1 MHNVYYAVTTNI
13 DLHLFKWQTKTYFK
27 IRERNVRELSNI
39 VETLIQESDLN
50 PTISDVFVKWNEI
63 IGESI
68 AQYVEPHKVVK
79 MNGFN
84 ILIVRA
90 KNCCTTEI
98 QHDSLQIIEKL
109 NEYFKKDFFSAIR
122 II

>member
-1 MHNVYYAVTTNI
+1 MHNIYYAVTTNI
-13 DLHLFKWQTKTYFK
+13 DLYLFKWQTETYFK

-39 VETLIQESDLN
+39 VETLIQKSDLN
-50 PTISDVFVKWNEI
+50 PTFSDVFVKWNEI

-98 QHDSLQIIEKL
+98 QHDSLKIIEKL